1 MRKTLLLLVLA
12 ASACGPLRSL
22 RDDLL
27 RVPPYQ
33 RYVASLRDAGIDRTP
48 LGAAWIAGGER
59 ALEAPRAITI
69 PNRSDARFSADAS
82 IALAYRVELRRGQ
95 MYRLSI
101 KPDEGTFAKLFV
113 DVFRVAASGP
123 PQHVASMGPPS
134 RELAF
139 EPGEDDTF
147 VVRIQP
153 ELFATGAITVSH
165 ARRAA
170 LLFPV
175 PGAGRRNIQSLFGA
189 SRSSGRRE
197 HQGID
202 IFAPRGTPAVAAAD
216 GWISSTTPNALGGN
230 VVWLWDS
237 ARGHTLYYAH
247 LDRQA
252 VSAGQRVRK
261 GDVVGFIGNTGNA
274 RTTAPHLHFGIYRRG
289 QGAIDPLYYVVD
301 PPP

>member
-1 MRKTLLLLVLA
+1 MLVLA
-12 ASACGPLRSL
+12 ATACGPLRSL

-27 RVPPYQ
+27 RTPPYQ

-48 LGAAWIAGGER
+48 LGAAWIAAGER

-69 PNRSDARFSADAS
+69 PNRSDERFSADSS

-101 KPDEGTFAKLFV
+101 KPDEGTIAKLFV

-123 PQHVASMGPPS
+123 PQQVASMGPPS

-153 ELFATGAITVSH
+153 ELFATGGITVSH

-230 VVWLWDS
+230 VVWLWDP
-237 ARGHTLYYAH
+237 ARGQTLYYAH
-247 LDRQA
+247 LDRHA

-261 GDVVGFIGNTGNA
+261 GEIVGFIGNTGNA

>member
-12 ASACGPLRSL
+12 AAACGPLESL
-22 RDDLL
+22 RDHLL
-27 RVPPYQ
+27 RTPPYE
-33 RYVASLRDAGIDRTP
+33 RYVASLRDAGLHRTP
-48 LGAAWIAGGER
+48 LGAAWIAAGER

-69 PNRSDARFSADAS
+69 PDRSNARFSADA

-95 MYRLSI
+95 IYRLSI
-101 KPDEGTFAKLFV
+101 ERDDRTFAKLFV

-123 PQHVASMGPPS
+123 PRHAAGMGPPT

-139 EPGEDDTF
+139 EPEEDDTF

-153 ELFATGAITVSH
+153 ELFATGAITVAH
-165 ARRAA
+165 ARRPA

-189 SRSSGRRE
+189 SRSNGRRE

-202 IFAPRGTPAVAAAD
+202 IFAPRGTPAVAAAN
-216 GWISSTTPNALGGN
+216 GWISSTTPNTLGGN
-230 VVWLWDS
+230 VVWLWDP

-247 LDRQA
+247 LDRHA

-261 GDVVGFIGNTGNA
+261 GEVVGFIGNTGNA

-301 PPP
+301 PPR

>member
-1 MRKTLLLLVLA
+1 MLA
-12 ASACGPLRSL
+12 ATACGPLRSL

-27 RVPPYQ
+27 RTPPYQ

-48 LGAAWIAGGER
+48 LGAAWIAAGAR
-59 ALEAPRAITI
+59 ALESPRAITI
-69 PNRSDARFSADAS
+69 PNRSDERFTADAP
-82 IALAYRVELRRGQ
+82 IAFAYRADLRRGQ
-95 MYRLSI
+95 MYRLSLDS
-101 KPDEGTFAKLFV
+101 DEGTVVKLFV
-113 DVFRVAASGP
+113 DVFRVGASGP
-123 PQHVASMGPPS
+123 PQHVAHLGPPS

-139 EPGEDDTF
+139 EPGDDDTF
-147 VVRIQP
+147 IVRIQP
-153 ELFATGAITVSH
+153 EFLATGSIRVAH

-175 PGAGRRNIQSLFGA
+175 PGAGRKNIQSLFGA

-216 GWISSTTPNALGGN
+216 GWISSTSPNTLGGN
-230 VVWLWDS
+230 VVWLWDP

-247 LDRQA
+247 LDRHA

-301 PPP
+301 PPR

>member
-12 ASACGPLRSL
+12 AAACGPIKSF

-27 RVPPYQ
+27 RTPPYQ
-33 RYVASLRDAGIDRTP
+33 RYVASLRDAGIDRTA
-48 LGAAWIAGGER
+48 LGTAWIAAGER
-59 ALEAPRAITI
+59 ALDAPQTIAIPRRAAEHFE
-69 PNRSDARFSADAS
+69 PESPSA
-82 IALAYRVELRRGQ
+82 IAYRVELRRGQ
-95 MYRLSI
+95 IYRLSVDI
-101 KPDEGTFAKLFV
+101 DGGTLLHPFV
-113 DVFRVAASGP
+113 DVFRVTGSEP
-123 PQHVASMGPPS
+123 PQPVASIGPPS

-139 EPGEDDTF
+139 EPAEDDTF

-153 ELFATGAITVSH
+153 QLLATGDIRVAH

-175 PGAGRRNIQSLFGA
+175 PGAGRRNVQSLFGA

-216 GWISSTTPNALGGN
+216 GWISSTSPNTLGGN
-230 VVWLWDS
+230 VVWLWDP

-247 LDRQA
+247 LDRHA

-289 QGAIDPLYYVVD
+289 QGAVDPLYYVVD
-301 PPP
+301 PP

>member
-1 MRKTLLLLVLA
+1 VLA
-12 ASACGPLRSL
+12 ATACGPLRSL

-27 RVPPYQ
+27 RTPPYQ
-33 RYVASLRDAGIDRTP
+33 RYVASLRDARIDHTP
-48 LGAAWIAGGER
+48 LGAAWIAAGER
-59 ALEAPRAITI
+59 AVAEPRAIVI
-69 PNRSDARFSADAS
+69 PNRIDERFNADAP

-95 MYRLSI
+95 IYRLSI
-101 KPDEGTFAKLFV
+101 APDERTFVKLFV
-113 DVFRVAASGP
+113 DVFRVTASGP
-123 PQHVASMGPPS
+123 PQPVASLGPPS
-134 RELAF
+134 RQLAF
-139 EPGEDDTF
+139 EPGEDATF

-153 ELFATGAITVSH
+153 ELFATGAISVAH

-175 PGAGRRNIQSLFGA
+175 LGAGRRNIQSLFGA

-202 IFAPRGTPAVAAAD
+202 IFAPHGTPAVAASD
-216 GWISSTTPNALGGN
+216 GWISSTSPNALGGN

-247 LDRQA
+247 LDRHA